1 MKKAKRGNKEDKKAL
16 LKKAYDLG
24 YEVGYYGH
32 MEDISWIKEE
42 RETILEKALEIGM
55 DLEEVTRAYQL
66 GKKRGALDRRQKIQQ
81 ALSAESLLERLR
93 REYGESYNIADMF
106 STVLGSREPTNLR
119 PPSLLRPVTALL
131 RPAMIFMGLMTIKK
145 RKKRR

>member
-1 MKKAKRGNKEDKKAL
+1 LKKAKKRDKGDKKAL
-16 LKKAYDLG
+16 LKRAYDLG

-42 RETILEKALEIGM
+42 RESILERALEMGV

-66 GKKRGALDRRQKIQQ
+66 GKKRGAYYRRRKIQQ

-93 REYGESYNIADMF
+93 REYRESYNVADMF
-106 STVLGSREPTNLR
+106 STVLGSREPNNIK
-119 PPSLLRPVTALL
+119 PPTMLRPVTALL
-131 RPAMIFMGLMTIKK
+131 RPAMIFMGLMTIK
-145 RKKRR
+145 RRKRR

>member
-1 MKKAKRGNKEDKKAL
+1 MKKGKKSDNEVKKAL

-42 RETILEKALEIGM
+42 RESIIERAIEIGL
-55 DLEEVTRAYQL
+55 DLEEVTKAYQL
-66 GKKRGALDRRQKIQQ
+66 GKKRGAYDRKQKIQQ

-93 REYGESYNIADMF
+93 REYRESYNVEDALSSVF
-106 STVLGSREPTNLR
+106 GSSRPNNIKPPTM
-119 PPSLLRPVTALL
+119 LRPVTALL
-131 RPAMIFMGLMTIKK
+131 KPAMILMGFMGI
-145 RKKRR
+145 RRRKRR